1 MKLSFKEFLDVI
13 EAATTTAQTSAP
25 QSSGGGGY
33 SQRLFG
39 GYESSPETGT
49 KKKKKFA
56 MPREGKYGDK
66 VDGGYESSPVL
77 VDKDEFVGNDAAKQ
91 AKDCGLA
98 MCPHQLGVGRMMTD
112 KRTTNRRLNN
122 HGDDLPINN
131 SKPKK

>member
-39 GYESSPETGT
+39 GYESSP
-49 KKKKKFA
+49 
-56 MPREGKYGDK
+56 
-66 VDGGYESSPVL
+66 VL
-77 VDKDEFVGNDAAKQ
+77 VDKDEFVGKDADKQ

-98 MCPHQLGVGRMMTD
+98 MCLHQLGVGRTMTD
-112 KRTTNRRLNN
+112 RRTTNKRLRNQKN
-122 HGDDLPINN
+122 DLPINN
-131 SKPKK
+131 SNSKK

>member
-13 EAATTTAQTSAP
+13 EAATTTACVANYAMP
-25 QSSGGGGY
+25 IGGFV
-33 SQRLFG
+33 Q
-39 GYESSPETGT
+39 ETGI

-56 MPREGKYGDK
+56 MTREGKYGDK

-77 VDKDEFVGNDAAKQ
+77 VDKDEFVGDDADRQ

-112 KRTTNRRLNN
+112 KRTTNKRLRNQEN
-122 HGDDLPINN
+122 DLPINN

>member
-39 GYESSPETGT
+39 GYESSPEFIRR
-49 KKKKKFA
+49 KKK
-56 MPREGKYGDK
+56 RHTSEGKYGDK

-112 KRTTNRRLNN
+112 KRTTNKRLRNQEN
-122 HGDDLPINN
+122 DLPINN